1 MPHEAISRGSIVLFT
16 SILASFPQ
24 QYEFLARIVKS
35 FLGNH
40 EGKLP
45 MIGLELAVQ
54 SYAAHRTELLQ
65 TLQNLTVE
73 AVGHDGC
80 LECRVF
86 EDVNGSGRFLWSQW
100 WRSQSQLEAH
110 LGSVAFRT
118 LLGAIKVL
126 GSLESARTL
135 DLQDSTSVM
144 GAFLNDRKDISG
156 STPEV

>member
-1 MPHEAISRGSIVLFT
+1 
-16 SILASFPQ
+16 
-24 QYEFLARIVKS
+24 
-35 FLGNH
+35 
-40 EGKLP
+40 

-54 SYAAHRTELLQ
+54 SDAAHRTELLQ

-73 AVGHDGC
+73 AVGHGGC

-86 EDVNGSGRFLWSQW
+86 EDVSCTGRFLWTQW
-100 WRSQSQLEAH
+100 WRSQPQLEAH

-126 GSLESARTL
+126 GTLESARTL

-144 GAFLNDRKDISG
+144 GVVLSDRGYAVEYSSETTKESQQ
-156 STPEV
+156 

>member
-1 MPHEAISRGSIVLFT
+1 MIPNGG
-16 SILASFPQ
+16 P
-24 QYEFLARIVKS
+24 FLARIVMMRAVS
-35 FLGNH
+35 R
-40 EGKLP
+40 EGKVP

-54 SYAAHRTELLQ
+54 SDAAHRTELLQ

-86 EDVNGSGRFLWSQW
+86 EDVSVSSRFLWSQW
-100 WRSQSQLEAH
+100 WRSQRQLESH

-126 GSLESARTL
+126 GTLESARTL
-135 DLQDSTSVM
+135 DLQDATSVIS
-144 GAFLNDRKDISG
+144 ALLTDRVNMTDQPSE
-156 STPEV
+156 T

>member
-16 SILASFPQ
+16 STLTSFFR
-24 QYEFLARIVKS
+24 QYDFLARIVKS

-45 MIGLELAVQ
+45 MIGLELAVK

-126 GSLESARTL
+126 GTLESARTL
-135 DLQDSTSVM
+135 DLQDATSVM
-144 GAFLNDRKDISG
+144 GALLTDRVNMTDQPSEI
-156 STPEV
+156 